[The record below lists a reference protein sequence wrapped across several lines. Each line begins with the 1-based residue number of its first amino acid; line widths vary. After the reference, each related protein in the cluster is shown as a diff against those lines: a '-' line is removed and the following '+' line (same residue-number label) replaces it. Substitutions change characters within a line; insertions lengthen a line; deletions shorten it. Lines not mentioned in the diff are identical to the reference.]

1 MSNGVQCQCQCRCQS
16 DRKIW
21 IGTNALV
28 TKQSKLGSATDV
40 SLAIVSADV
49 NSSQWYPPQPMLA
62 NVSKG
67 SQ

>member
-1 MSNGVQCQCQCRCQS
+1 MGRLALGIQALPTT
-16 DRKIW
+16 
-21 IGTNALV
+21 IG
-28 TKQSKLGSATDV
+28 KLGLGTDV

-49 NSSQWYPPQPMLA
+49 NSSQWYPRQPMLA

>member
-16 DRKIW
+16 DKKIR

-28 TKQSKLGSATDV
+28 TKQSKLGLATDV

-49 NSSQWYPPQPMLA
+49 NSSQ
-62 NVSKG
+62 
-67 SQ
+67 